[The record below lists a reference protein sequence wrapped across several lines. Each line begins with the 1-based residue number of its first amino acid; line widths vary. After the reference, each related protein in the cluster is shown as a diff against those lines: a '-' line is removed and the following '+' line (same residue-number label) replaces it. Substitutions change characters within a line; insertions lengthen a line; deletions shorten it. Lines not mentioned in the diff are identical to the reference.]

1 MNNFFQFS
9 DKKATCLKWTEIKVS
24 QIPRNRELNW
34 IFLSVS
40 SKRTIFLKTVRQQS
54 FFLISFCSF
63 KSTILFSRTL
73 HLFFQV
79 TVCNQPIVVLRHLK
93 RYGTG
98 TVKPYST
105 FFFNFIFPASIDN
118 PNNLEIVR
126 LIRLVV
132 SGVFLLPPSASL
144 IFFSLLHF
152 DLISSKPSLNWTS
165 F

>member
-1 MNNFFQFS
+1 MNNFIQFS
-9 DKKATCLKWTEIKVS
+9 DKKATWLTWTEIKVS

-63 KSTILFSRTL
+63 KSTILFSGTL

-105 FFFNFIFPASIDN
+105 SPWTI
-118 PNNLEIVR
+118 
-126 LIRLVV
+126 
-132 SGVFLLPPSASL
+132 G
-144 IFFSLLHF
+144 FSTVTYIKRWWSVK
-152 DLISSKPSLNWTS
+152 DLQKNALKI
-165 F
+165 